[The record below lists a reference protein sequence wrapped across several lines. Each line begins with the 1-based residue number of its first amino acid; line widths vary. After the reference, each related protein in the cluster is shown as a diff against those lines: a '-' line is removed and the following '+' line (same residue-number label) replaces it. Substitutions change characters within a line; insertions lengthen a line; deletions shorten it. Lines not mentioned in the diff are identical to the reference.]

1 MHGVPV
7 WYMHMYAFSLWSVKF
22 ANKPQIDFQQLLIII
37 IYLLHL
43 LLFKMCIF
51 FPFILAFL
59 QFFFLHALQ
68 YIAVYNFSVLLPVCE
83 LLLLVFFLFLFCP
96 KHFGLLFSGSVFWWW
111 WWWLVVA
118 ILFSFCFV
126 CVCVVVLFISRRI
139 KCVWEMHNKQL
150 LSAKQA
156 KMHERMIQG
165 Y

>member
-22 ANKPQIDFQQLLIII
+22 ANRPQIDFQQLLIII

-59 QFFFLHALQ
+59 QFFLLHAFQ

-96 KHFGLLFSGSVFWWW
+96 KHFGLFFFWFCF
-111 WWWLVVA
+111 LVVVVVVVVGCCHFVSF
-118 ILFSFCFV
+118 LFCV
-126 CVCVVVLFISRRI
+126 CVCGCIVYLQ
-139 KCVWEMHNKQL
+139 KD
-150 LSAKQA
+150 
-156 KMHERMIQG
+156 KMWVG
-165 Y
+165 DA